1 MKRFKKR
8 SYFKKVIFSW
18 PAVIGFG
25 VLVGFMSASVF
36 KVYFNVRKV
45 ALNQAAV
52 KKETENLGS
61 KKGGL
66 ESVLKRLETPAG
78 IEEEIHKKFQV
89 KKPGEEALI
98 IVEKPEKSGQPEK
111 LSISGFFK
119 SAGRRIWD
127 FFKKRD

>member
-1 MKRFKKR
+1 M
-8 SYFKKVIFSW
+8 
-18 PAVIGFG
+18 
-25 VLVGFMSASVF
+25 
-36 KVYFNVRKV
+36 

-61 KKGGL
+61 KKGEL

-78 IEEEIHKKFQV
+78 VEEEIHKKFQV

>member
-61 KKGGL
+61 KKGEL
-66 ESVLKRLETPAG
+66 DSVLKRLETPAG
-78 IEEEIHKKFQV
+78 VEEEIHKKFQV

-98 IVEKPEKSGQPEK
+98 IVEKPEPAGVNQTKGVK
-111 LSISGFFK
+111 GFFK
-119 SAGRRIWD
+119 SAGRRIWELI
-127 FFKKRD
+127 FK